1 MKKRLKCKSGM
12 MCDMNLCVTL
22 IHFKYRSTCSNVLCG
37 VVIKILSVVFNH
49 ASTFMLYYFHFI
61 FLFKSL
67 YLCIM
72 LPLSIVYV
80 ALML

>member
-1 MKKRLKCKSGM
+1 MKKKLKCKSGM

-22 IHFKYRSTCSNVLCG
+22 IHFKYRSTWSNVLCG
-37 VVIKILSVVFNH
+37 VIIKILSVVFNH
-49 ASTFMLYYFHFI
+49 ASKFMLYYFHFI

-72 LPLSIVYV
+72 LPLSIMYV